1 MLIINLNNMLM
12 KQTYK
17 SPQVEVVHLTMG
29 GAIMDFSANLTSVAG
44 SDMNHVTELNSTDFD
59 YIF

>member
-1 MLIINLNNMLM
+1 MLIINLNNMHM

-29 GAIMDFSANLTSVAG
+29 GAIMEFSTNLTSVAG
-44 SDMNHVTELNSTDFD
+44 SDMTGVTTLSSDDFD

>member
-1 MLIINLNNMLM
+1 MLM